1 MTERFIAWA
10 RGIGLADR
18 VAIVSDV
25 LPILAA
31 GTPDCYGVAL
41 ISGTGS
47 SAFGR
52 AQDGTSKRCGG
63 WGFLLGDK
71 GSGYAV
77 GRAGLQLALKSL
89 EDGTPPAGL
98 AGEIRTK
105 FAVDAVPELTRA
117 VYGSAHPRHTIAGL
131 AKLVVNAADVGDEDA
146 TQILDQA
153 AADLAHLAA
162 RTARSVG
169 LQDAGLPLAASGGV
183 LANSSRVQQQLRNEL
198 AKLHFNCELNVV
210 DEPLVGCVR
219 LAEVR
224 YEHLVTWHGI

>member
-10 RGIGLADR
+10 HSVGLADR

-52 AQDGTSKRCGG
+52 GQDGTSKRCGG
-63 WGFLLGDK
+63 WGFLLGDE
-71 GSGYAV
+71 GSGYAI
-77 GRAGLQLALKSL
+77 GRAALQIALESL
-89 EDGTPPAGL
+89 EESNAPTGL
-98 AGEIRTK
+98 AGEVLAK

-117 VYGSAHPRHTIAGL
+117 IYASAHPRHTIADL
-131 AKLVVNAADVGDEDA
+131 ATLVVKSAGNADPHAIR
-146 TQILDQA
+146 ILDRA
-153 AADLAHLAA
+153 AAELAHLAA
-162 RTARSVG
+162 RTVHAVG

-183 LANSSRVQQQLRNEL
+183 LANSTRVQQQLQIEL
-198 AKLHFNCELNVV
+198 AKRNINCELNVV
-210 DEPLVGCVR
+210 HEPLAGCVR
-219 LAEVR
+219 LAEPR
-224 YEHLVTWHGI
+224 FEQLLTWN